1 MHEIEYSIQAKK
13 FLKKLDKKI
22 AERIYNKI
30 GNLKNNPVPNDAKFI
45 ERDKFKDKIFRYRIG
60 NYRALYK
67 LKEKIILISKID
79 KRPRVY
85 RK

>member
-1 MHEIEYSIQAKK
+1 MYEIEYSIQAKK
-13 FLKKLDKKI
+13 FLKKLDKNI

-30 GNLKNNPVPNDAKFI
+30 GNLKNHPVPNDAKFI
-45 ERDKFKDKIFRYRIG
+45 ERDKFKDKIFRYRIR

-85 RK
+85 NK